1 MFNIEKTLGD
11 RTPEVHDVPASSTK
25 QALMARYSIEI
36 TPKDLPALHEV
47 KTDLPPG
54 TAVSVTFLAGD
65 DLESRLKASVDARR
79 LGFKPVPHLSARRLR
94 STLELEEYLSKLAE
108 QASIDRVFVVAGDAA
123 QPAGPFKD
131 ASAVI
136 GSGLLGK
143 YGVRTVG
150 FAGYPEGHPDFPA
163 DMLWQA
169 MAEKQRIVAGLGHSC
184 EITTQFGFN
193 ADPVLAWLGE
203 LRERGFSS
211 PVRLGV
217 PGPASVKTLLRF
229 ATRCGVGA
237 STKVLAKYG
246 MSITRLLST
255 VGPDAIVTEF
265 IDRLDPKVHGEVR
278 LHLYPFGGLR
288 HTVDWSRRF
297 ATV

>member
-1 MFNIEKTLGD
+1 MLTIET
-11 RTPEVHDVPASSTK
+11 TPEDRVPDADNFPASSAK
-25 QALMARYSIEI
+25 LALMARYSIEI

-47 KTDLPPG
+47 KMDLPPG

-65 DLESRLKASVDARR
+65 DLEGGLKAAADARR
-79 LGFKPVPHLSARRLR
+79 LGFVPVPHLSARRLR
-94 STLELEEYLSKLAE
+94 SAFELEDYLSKLAS
-108 QASIDRVFVVAGDAA
+108 QAHIDQVFVVAGDAA

-131 ASAVI
+131 AAAII

-143 YGVRTVG
+143 HGVRTVG
-150 FAGYPEGHPDFPA
+150 IAGYPEGHPDFPA
-163 DMLWQA
+163 EVLWQA
-169 MAEKQRIVAGLGHSC
+169 MQQKHSLIADLGQSC
-184 EITTQFGFN
+184 EITTQFGFD
-193 ADPVLAWLGE
+193 ADTVLAWLRD

-255 VGPDAIVTEF
+255 VGPDALVTEF
-265 IDRLDPKVHGEVR
+265 VERLDPRVHGEVR